1 MVKRGSAKGFKLHKA
16 NEERRVAA
24 AEAVPALADVV
35 ILGGGA
41 SGLTA
46 AIEIKRRAKNAVVV
60 VLEAKGSAGTS
71 LLVTGNGR
79 CNITNAHLDPEKYRH
94 TDFTKKVFKTDPLQ
108 EIIDFFM
115 YTGLDM
121 FPDETHYGNVFP
133 RSRRADSVQS
143 CLVETA
149 RASGVQL
156 ATLRN
161 VSEVKCEEAGG
172 FRILYEEVFRENA
185 PQELVANNVVVAG
198 NAKMGVEIAEACNLK
213 YRNLE
218 PLLVPLKVGENR
230 LSEVTGTRVYG
241 VLLLANAENEV
252 YWTEPGEILLQ
263 GDVVSG
269 IPALNASRHTGK
281 VCKNIL
287 LQLFPD
293 LQEDEV
299 LKFVPTKRQG
309 REIVCAKDLYGLL
322 PIPVANALMSL
333 GELTPQEMVHL
344 IQFIEMPY
352 AGLDASAQPQVM
364 GGGVDVSELNS
375 KTLEVKRR
383 PGLYMLGDAVDND
396 GPCGGFNLSFAWI
409 SGMRAGRALGEMLAC

>member
-1 MVKRGSAKGFKLHKA
+1 MVKRGTKKGLKLHKA
-16 NEERRVAA
+16 NEERRAAA
-24 AEAVPALADVV
+24 AETVPALADVV
-35 ILGGGA
+35 VLGGGA

-46 AIEIKRRAKNAVVV
+46 AIEIKRRAKNATVV

-79 CNITNAHLDPEKYRH
+79 CNITNAHLDSKQYKYP
-94 TDFTKKVFKTDPLQ
+94 DFTKKVFGTNPLQ
-108 EIIDFFM
+108 EIIDFFI

-149 RASGVQL
+149 RACGVQL

-161 VSEVKCEEAGG
+161 VNDVKREEDGG
-172 FRILYEEVFRENA
+172 FRIFYEEVFREKA
-185 PQELVANNVVVAG
+185 LKELGANNVVLAG
-198 NAKMGVEIAEACNLK
+198 NAKMGVEIAEACKLK
-213 YRNLE
+213 YHNLE
-218 PLLVPLKVGENR
+218 PLLVPLKVGPYR

-241 VLLLANAENEV
+241 VLHLADAENDV
-252 YWTEPGEILLQ
+252 YWAEPGEILLQ
-263 GDVVSG
+263 GDVISG

-293 LQEDEV
+293 LEEDEV

-352 AGLDASAQPQVM
+352 VGLDTSAQPQVM
-364 GGGVDVSELNS
+364 GGGVEVGELNPE
-375 KTLEVKRR
+375 TLEAKHC
-383 PGLYMLGDAVDND
+383 PGLFVLGDAVDND
-396 GPCGGFNLSFAWI
+396 GPCGGYNLSFAWI
-409 SGMRAGRALGEMLAC
+409 SGMRAGRALGEMLVC